1 MKPGDLVQ
9 IKRDV
14 LGQGDVGVAV
24 GWVSHHYGDG
34 WNVDVLEVLFS
45 DGIRQIHPHQ
55 PSEGGRQDP
64 TQGVSVQP
72 PAHHGI
78 VYSQRKEEGMP
89 ETTNLL
95 ETALENEA
103 GLFLKMINEL
113 QNDDLYEFIRRISE
127 LKVQAN
133 GTTST
138 NEILHIAQNVK
149 CIEEA
154 LDNFYVA

>member
-1 MKPGDLVQ
+1 
-9 IKRDV
+9 
-14 LGQGDVGVAV
+14 
-24 GWVSHHYGDG
+24 
-34 WNVDVLEVLFS
+34 
-45 DGIRQIHPHQ
+45 
-55 PSEGGRQDP
+55 
-64 TQGVSVQP
+64 
-72 PAHHGI
+72 
-78 VYSQRKEEGMP
+78 MP

-103 GLFLKMINEL
+103 KLFLKMINEL

-149 CIEEA
+149 GIEDA

>member
-1 MKPGDLVQ
+1 
-9 IKRDV
+9 
-14 LGQGDVGVAV
+14 
-24 GWVSHHYGDG
+24 
-34 WNVDVLEVLFS
+34 
-45 DGIRQIHPHQ
+45 
-55 PSEGGRQDP
+55 
-64 TQGVSVQP
+64 
-72 PAHHGI
+72 
-78 VYSQRKEEGMP
+78 MP